1 MKLRVLL
8 VDDHAVVR
16 QGLRAYLEL
25 QDDIE
30 VCGEA
35 GNASLGAELAGQ
47 LRPDVALVDM
57 VMPGGDGVVATAA
70 IRAISP
76 GTQVVILTS
85 STDESTLRPALA
97 AGAVRT

>member
-35 GNASLGAELAGQ
+35 GSASHAAELAGEM
-47 LRPDVALVDM
+47 RPDVALVDM
-57 VMPGGDGVVATAA
+57 VMPGGDGVVATQA
-70 IRAISP
+70 IRAASP
-76 GTQVVILTS
+76 QTQVVILTS
-85 STDESTLRPALA
+85 SADESSVRPALT
-97 AGAVRT
+97 AGAVS